1 MPEHPWPPLRTG
13 DRRALEAWLDDLV
26 SENRFTIAVVF
37 PVVGAISLY
46 AAAMGWFP
54 ESLSFMAFN
63 PWFILAGVV
72 VMRLPL
78 VAGLAPLVD
87 RRAALALAAVTVYAY
102 GIELWGVTTG
112 WPYGAFEYGIDLGP
126 MLLGKVPIGLP
137 VFFFPLVLNSYLLC
151 LLLLGDR
158 ARSALVRLPAVIA
171 TVLAMDLVLD
181 PAAVSLGFWA
191 YDAGGL
197 YYGVPWS
204 NYAGWVLSATI
215 SVALFDIAFD
225 GDALLDRL
233 RSCGFMLDDLVSF
246 VILWGAINAAFGNW
260 IPLVIACVF
269 GAGLLATDRFD
280 FDVRETV
287 PGTGWVAA
295 RAGRERP

>member
-1 MPEHPWPPLRTG
+1 MPEKLLPPLRDG
-13 DRRALEAWLDDLV
+13 DRRAVEAWFDALV
-26 SENRFTIAVVF
+26 TENRFTIAVVF
-37 PVVGAISLY
+37 PIVGAATLY
-46 AAAMGWFP
+46 ASAMGWLP
-54 ESLSFMAFN
+54 EALAFN
-63 PWFILAGVV
+63 PWFILAGVI

-87 RRAALALAAVTVYAY
+87 RKAALALAAVTLYAY
-102 GIELWGVTTG
+102 GIELLGVTTG

-126 MLLGKVPIGLP
+126 MLLDKVPIGLP

-158 ARSALVRLPAVIA
+158 AHTALVRLPAVIA

-181 PAAVSLGFWA
+181 PAAVSLGFWT
-191 YDAGGL
+191 YDAGGV

-215 SVALFDIAFD
+215 SVGLFDMAFD
-225 GDALLDRL
+225 GTELLDRL
-233 RSCGFMLDDLVSF
+233 RNCAFMLDDLVSF

-260 IPLVIACVF
+260 VPLVISLGF
-269 GAGLLATDRFD
+269 GGGLLATDSFD
-280 FDVRETV
+280 FDVRGTI
-287 PGTGWVAA
+287 PGARWITA